1 MIESKSIFSGEKYT
15 KQEALSQLPFG
26 SDVENA
32 VMIDE
37 PVTNVKYS
45 PIFRNKAH
53 LDGLIQNVHPDLNTH
68 YKLFNNAAEMYH
80 DRPCLGKRPYN
91 YTTHQSDDY
100 FSHWTYGEVFT
111 KKNNLGAGFIRA
123 LLENPFLD
131 VQLES
136 HRKVVNHL
144 RDWSNFGI
152 NKLPRDNL
160 NCEIEKNCSFI
171 LTIFA
176 VNRAEWILTDLA
188 CSSYGITNT
197 ALYDTLGPDVSQY
210 ILNLTESPIVVCT
223 HDKIQVLINLKK
235 KYPQQTKNLI
245 SIVSMDPI
253 DLVTQGTIE
262 DAYELGITIQ
272 GLNQIEKIGAKNPI
286 HQLETNPEA
295 LFTISFTSG
304 TTGSKPKGVMISQ
317 GGAAAYITYL
327 LCCEPQAKPGDKAFI
342 FLPLTHLYERQ
353 TCGFAFSSG
362 YYLGFPQVNLGKKK
376 INPFENLL
384 ADLRIFKPT
393 YMSMVPR
400 LLTRLEALIKSKIKE
415 LPVQEQE
422 KVNSIIEA
430 KIKKQSKQDGSTGFD
445 ATLDNDPTYKSLA
458 QFVGYDNM
466 RWVQTA
472 SAPIAPTTL
481 IYLKA
486 SLNIGT
492 RQQYGLTESGAAI
505 TSTGE
510 YEASPGSC
518 GVILPTGQYRLYSVS
533 EMGYDLNKLEGEV
546 MLQGP
551 QMFKGYYYNYEETIN
566 AVTEDGWFHSG
577 DIARVDSKTGRV
589 TIIDRVKHFFKLAQ
603 GEYISPERIE
613 NRYLSSNPD
622 ICQLW
627 VHGDSKEHYL
637 IGIVG
642 VEYEKGLKFINTEF
656 GYNKIDMPPGDLLD
670 ILNSP
675 EVKSKFLTKM
685 NQSVRDKLNGFEILH
700 NIFIEFEPLTVQ
712 REVVTPTFKI
722 RRPIC
727 RKFFKSQ
734 LDAMYNE
741 GSLINNAKL

>member
-1 MIESKSIFSGEKYT
+1 MTSTQSIFSGEKYT
-15 KQEALSQLPFG
+15 KEEALAQLPFG
-26 SDVENA
+26 SAVENA
-32 VMIDE
+32 VAINE
-37 PVTNVKYS
+37 PVTNPKYS
-45 PIFRNKAH
+45 AIFRNAAH
-53 LDGLIQNVHPDLNTH
+53 LDRMVQNVHPDLNTH
-68 YKLFNNAAEMYH
+68 YKLFNNAAEMYR

-91 YTTHQSDDY
+91 YTTHQLDDY
-100 FSHWTYGEVFT
+100 FLHWTYGEVFT
-111 KKNNLGAGFIRA
+111 KKNNIGAGFIRA

-131 VQLES
+131 VTLES
-136 HRKVVNHL
+136 HRKIVNHL
-144 RDWSNFGI
+144 RDWPTFGI
-152 NKLPRDNL
+152 NKSPRENL
-160 NCEIEKNCSFI
+160 NYEIEKNCSFI

-188 CSSYGITNT
+188 CSSYAITNT

-223 HDKIQVLINLKK
+223 HDKIQVLLNLKR
-235 KYPQQTKNLI
+235 KYPEQTKNLI

-262 DAYELGITIQ
+262 QAYELGVTIQ
-272 GLNQIEKIGAKNPI
+272 GLNQIEKIGVLNPI
-286 HQLETNPEA
+286 QQLETGTEA

-317 GGAAAYITYL
+317 GGAAAYVTWGL
-327 LCCEPQAKPGDKAFI
+327 SCCPQAKPGDKAYI
-342 FLPLTHLYERQ
+342 FLPLTHLYERE
-353 TCGFAFSSG
+353 TCAFAYSSG
-362 YYLGFPQVNLGKKK
+362 YYLGFPQINLGKKK
-376 INPFENLL
+376 VNPFENMLN
-384 ADLRIFKPT
+384 DLRIFKPT

-415 LPVQEQE
+415 LPQADQDR
-422 KVNSIIEA
+422 VNGIIEI
-430 KIKKQSKQDGSTGFD
+430 KIREQSKADGAKGFD

-458 QFVGYDNM
+458 KFVGYENM

-481 IYLKA
+481 VYLKA
-486 SLNIGT
+486 SLNIGA

-510 YEASPGSC
+510 YEASPGGC
-518 GVILPTGQYRLYSVS
+518 GVVLPTGQCRLYSVS
-533 EMGYDLNKLEGEV
+533 EMGYSLDKLEGEV
-546 MLQGP
+546 LLQGP
-551 QMFKGYYYNYEETIN
+551 QMFKGYYYNYEETEN

-577 DIARVDSKTGRV
+577 DIARVDPATGRLD
-589 TIIDRVKHFFKLAQ
+589 IIDRVKHFFKLAQ

-642 VEYEKGLKFINTEF
+642 VEYEKGLKFINEEF
-656 GYNKIDMPPGDLLD
+656 GYNKIDMQPDDLLD
-670 ILNSP
+670 ILNSA
-675 EVKSKFLTKM
+675 EVKARFLSKLNRLVK
-685 NQSVRDKLNGFEILH
+685 DKLNGFEILH

-727 RKFFKSQ
+727 RKFFKAQ
-734 LDAMYNE
+734 LDAMYAE
-741 GSLINNAKL
+741 GSLISAAKL

>member
-1 MIESKSIFSGEKYT
+1 MSQTNSLFSGDKYT
-15 KQEALSQLPFG
+15 KEYALSQLPFG
-26 SDVENA
+26 PDVENA
-32 VMIDE
+32 VIIDE
-37 PVTNVKYS
+37 PITNDKYS
-45 PIFRNKAH
+45 PVFRNKAYV
-53 LDGLIQNVHPDLNTH
+53 DGIIQNIHPDLNTH

-91 YTTHQSDDY
+91 YTTHKLDDY
-100 FSHWTYGEVFT
+100 FLHWTYGEVYT

-123 LLENPFLD
+123 LLENPYLD
-131 VQLES
+131 LQLES
-136 HRKVVNHL
+136 HRKIINHL

-160 NCEIEKNCSFI
+160 NFEIEKNCSFI

-176 VNRAEWILTDLA
+176 VNRAEWVLTDLA

-197 ALYDTLGPDVSQY
+197 ALYDTLGSDVSQY

-223 HDKIQVLINLKK
+223 HDKIPVLLNLKRN
-235 KYPQQTKNLI
+235 YPEQTKNLI
-245 SIVSMDPI
+245 SIVTMDPI

-262 DAYELGITIQ
+262 QGIDLGVTIQ
-272 GLNQIEKIGAKNPI
+272 GLNQIEKIGAQNPI
-286 HQLETNPEA
+286 QQLETNPEA

-317 GGAAAYITYL
+317 GGAASYITFL
-327 LCCEPQAKPGDKAFI
+327 LCCEPQAKIGEKAFI

-353 TCGFAFSSG
+353 TSGFAFSAG
-362 YYLGFPQVNLGKKK
+362 YYLGFPQINIGKKK
-376 INPFENLL
+376 VNPFENLL
-384 ADLRIFKPT
+384 ADLRISKPT

-415 LPVQEQE
+415 LPINDQER
-422 KVNSIIEA
+422 VNSIIET
-430 KIKKQSKQDGSTGFD
+430 KIQQQSEMDGATGFD
-445 ATLDNDPTYKSLA
+445 SILDNDPIYKSLA
-458 QFVGYDNM
+458 EFVGYENM
-466 RWVQTA
+466 KWVQTA
-472 SAPIAPTTL
+472 SAPIAPSTL
-481 IYLKA
+481 VYLKA

-505 TSTGE
+505 TGTGA

-518 GVILPTGQYRLYSVS
+518 GVISPTGQYRLYSVS

-546 MLQGP
+546 LIQGS
-551 QMFKGYYYNYEETIN
+551 QMFKGYYYNYEETEN
-566 AVTEDGWFHSG
+566 AVTEDNWFHSG
-577 DIARVDSKTGRV
+577 DIARLDPKTGRV

-622 ICQLW
+622 ISQIW

-642 VEYEKGLKFINTEF
+642 VEYEKGLKFINQEF
-656 GYNKIDMPPGDLLD
+656 GYNKIDMSPDDLLD
-670 ILNSP
+670 LLNSSQ
-675 EVKSKFLTKM
+675 VKSKFLNKM
-685 NQSVRDKLNGFEILH
+685 NQLVRDKLNGFEILH

-734 LDAMYNE
+734 LDEMYAE
-741 GSLINNAKL
+741 GSLVNSSKL